1 MDKIFTEHEW
11 EDDDTGG
18 GAGATNFSFVKTKP
32 PKKDRKKQKKT
43 EQSVE
48 SSEPGRFVRAPAAT
62 EETEVP
68 SKKSRKRAA
77 AESTQELHSKNQNG
91 KLKKSKEGQPN
102 QVESQKVPAKNGT
115 RKQNGSVVPP
125 TDFRSKL
132 VESLK
137 GSRFRFL
144 NEQLYKTTGEEA
156 KKLFHQDPA
165 AFQAYH
171 EGYRHQ
177 IVQWSINPLDRIVK
191 SIKKLPE
198 NYIVADFG
206 CGEARLAES
215 VPHKVYSLDLVAA
228 NDSVIACDMAN
239 TPLETNS
246 INVVVF
252 CLSLMGTNLR
262 DFLLEANRIMK
273 TGALL
278 KIAEVSS
285 RFDDV
290 KEFVDN
296 VQKCGFL
303 VENKDL
309 NHKLFYFFHFK
320 KVRTVDKSSFKGK
333 HFSLKPCLYKKR

>member
-1 MDKIFTEHEW
+1 M
-11 EDDDTGG
+11 
-18 GAGATNFSFVKTKP
+18 
-32 PKKDRKKQKKT
+32 
-43 EQSVE
+43 
-48 SSEPGRFVRAPAAT
+48 
-62 EETEVP
+62 
-68 SKKSRKRAA
+68 
-77 AESTQELHSKNQNG
+77 
-91 KLKKSKEGQPN
+91 
-102 QVESQKVPAKNGT
+102 
-115 RKQNGSVVPP
+115 
-125 TDFRSKL
+125 
-132 VESLK
+132 
-137 GSRFRFL
+137 
-144 NEQLYKTTGEEA
+144 
-156 KKLFHQDPA
+156 
-165 AFQAYH
+165 
-171 EGYRHQ
+171 
-177 IVQWSINPLDRIVK
+177 
-191 SIKKLPE
+191 
-198 NYIVADFG
+198 ADFG

-228 NDSVIACDMAN
+228 NSSVIACDMAN